1 MGFRGLTMVKK
12 AIIPV
17 AGFGTRFLPA
27 TKAVPKEMLPL
38 VDKPVVQ
45 YLVEEAVASGITE
58 IIFITSRNKR
68 PIEDHFDRSLELE
81 EFLASRSKAEVA
93 KKIRAI
99 SSLAKFTY
107 VRQAEQRGP
116 GDALLHAQHLIGH
129 EPVAVLYGDD
139 VVVSRVPCLKQL
151 VRVFEKYKKP
161 VLALERVPKEETS
174 RYGVIGGKRIAPR
187 TYKVLRL
194 VEKPPAGK
202 APSNLAII
210 GKYIYTPDL
219 FGLLSKMKPGPGGE
233 LFPTDIFDLYVKR
246 GGVIY
251 GYEFEGIRYDC
262 GERLGYLKAVVQAGM
277 GHPDVGAAFRRY
289 LKEL

>member
-1 MGFRGLTMVKK
+1 MQALKK

-58 IIFITSRNKR
+58 IIFITTRNKR

-81 EFLASRSKAEVA
+81 EFLVGRGKSELARKL
-93 KKIRAI
+93 RAI

-116 GDALLHAQHLIGH
+116 GDALLQASHLIGH

-139 VVVSRVPCLKQL
+139 VVVSRTPCLKQL
-151 VRVFEKYKKP
+151 IRVWEKYKKP
-161 VLALERVPKEETS
+161 VLALERVPKEEAS
-174 RYGVIGGKRIAPR
+174 RYGIIGGKQVAPR
-187 TYKVLRL
+187 TYRISQL
-194 VEKPPAGK
+194 VEKPQAGK
-202 APSNLAII
+202 APSDLAII

-219 FGLLSKMKPGPGGE
+219 FAMLPKMKPGPGGE

-246 GGVIY
+246 GGAIY
-251 GYEFEGIRYDC
+251 GYEFEGVRYDC
-262 GERLGYLKAVVQAGM
+262 GERLGYLKAIVQAGM
-277 GHPDVGAAFRRY
+277 RHPEVGEAFTRY
-289 LKEL
+289 VKGL

>member
-1 MGFRGLTMVKK
+1 MIKK

-38 VDKPVVQ
+38 ADKPVIQ
-45 YLVEEAVASGITE
+45 HLVEEAVASGVTE

-81 EFLASRSKAEVA
+81 QFLTSRGKSALAE
-93 KKIRAI
+93 KLRAI

-116 GDALLHAQHLIGH
+116 GDALLQASHLIGH

-139 VVVSRVPCLKQL
+139 VVVSATPCLKQL
-151 VRVFEKYKKP
+151 IKVWEKYKKP
-161 VLALERVPKEETS
+161 VLALERVPKEDAS
-174 RYGVIGGKRIAPR
+174 RYGIIGGKRVAPR
-187 TYKVLRL
+187 TYKISKL

-202 APSNLAII
+202 APSDLAII

-219 FGLLSKMKPGPGGE
+219 FGLLPKMKPGPGGE

-246 GGVIY
+246 GGAIY
-251 GYEFEGIRYDC
+251 GYEFEGVRYDC
-262 GERLGYLKAVVQAGM
+262 GERLGYLKAVVQAGI
-277 GHPDVGAAFRRY
+277 GHPEIGGAFAQY
-289 LKEL
+289 LKSVFGNPLS